1 MCSDIVF
8 LNDMFYGECLL
19 IGEIDIFIGE
29 YIYIILNLEVGWKY
43 YVYVKFY
50 LNFWVID
57 IGGGKKVYVC
67 GCYSDSFNVLDLFCV
82 GLLFVLVVR
91 VF

>member
-50 LNFWVID
+50 
-57 IGGGKKVYVC
+57 
-67 GCYSDSFNVLDLFCV
+67 
-82 GLLFVLVVR
+82 
-91 VF
+91 